1 MQKVFILMHTDDAKR
16 TEVKMLT
23 PEAVEGFQEFLQSIG
38 VFDESN
44 AEKVRPLLQVIQGA
58 IEGLTPHVRQ
68 ALKELPPELYEI
80 VVTVLEDMRRNIASV
95 VYALQNP
102 ELNN

>member
-1 MQKVFILMHTDDAKR
+1 MPTEDAKSA
-16 TEVKMLT
+16 EVKMLT
-23 PEAVEGFQEFLQSIG
+23 PEAAEGFKDFLQSIG

-44 AEKVRPLLQVIQGA
+44 AELVRPLLEVVQGA
-58 IEGLTPHVRQ
+58 IEGLTPQVRQ
-68 ALKELPPELYEI
+68 ALKELPPELHPI